1 MKDKKVKIIIAF
13 ISIPIIIFLI
23 YYINTK
29 NDEIIISSN
38 IIEENEVNEENEE
51 NEKKETKEE
60 IENIIVHVSGC
71 VNKEGIVELPI
82 NSRVIDAIN
91 YAGGVKENADLSE
104 INLASILE
112 DGIKIYI
119 PSLQEKT
126 ENAFNENNDL
136 NISSKINENISSN
149 STQKINI
156 NTATQEQLDTLPGIG
171 QSTALKIIEYR
182 KENGKFKKIEDI
194 KQVKGI
200 GEAKFNKLKDLITCY

>member
-38 IIEENEVNEENEE
+38 IIEENEVNEE

-126 ENAFNENNDL
+126 ENALNQNNEL

-149 STQKINI
+149 SIQKINI

>member
-38 IIEENEVNEENEE
+38 IIEENEVNGE

-126 ENAFNENNDL
+126 ENALNQNNEL

-194 KQVKGI
+194 KQIKGI

>member
-38 IIEENEVNEENEE
+38 IIEENEVNEE

-91 YAGGVKENADLSE
+91 YAGGVKENADLSD

>member
-38 IIEENEVNEENEE
+38 IIEENEVNEE

-126 ENAFNENNDL
+126 ENALNQNNEL

-149 STQKINI
+149 SIQKINI

-194 KQVKGI
+194 KQIKGI

>member
-38 IIEENEVNEENEE
+38 IIEENEVNEE

-91 YAGGVKENADLSE
+91 YAGGVKENADLSD

-126 ENAFNENNDL
+126 ENALNQNNEL
-136 NISSKINENISSN
+136 NISSKINENISSK

>member
-38 IIEENEVNEENEE
+38 IIEETEVNEE

-126 ENAFNENNDL
+126 ENALNQNNEL

>member
-38 IIEENEVNEENEE
+38 IIEENEVNGE

-126 ENAFNENNDL
+126 ENALNQNNEL

-149 STQKINI
+149 SIQKINI

-194 KQVKGI
+194 KQIKGI

>member
-1 MKDKKVKIIIAF
+1 MNNERQESKNNYCFYK
-13 ISIPIIIFLI
+13 
-23 YYINTK
+23 YTHYINTK

>member
-29 NDEIIISSN
+29 NDQIIISSN
-38 IIEENEVNEENEE
+38 IIEENEVNGE

-126 ENAFNENNDL
+126 ENALNQNNEL

-182 KENGKFKKIEDI
+182 KENGKFKKIKDI

>member
-38 IIEENEVNEENEE
+38 IIEENEVNEE

-91 YAGGVKENADLSE
+91 YAGGVKENADLSD

-171 QSTALKIIEYR
+171 QLTALKIIEYR

>member
-38 IIEENEVNEENEE
+38 IIEENEVNEENE
-51 NEKKETKEE
+51 KKETKQE

-91 YAGGVKENADLSE
+91 YAGGVKENADLSD

>member
-38 IIEENEVNEENEE
+38 IIEENEVNEE

-194 KQVKGI
+194 KQIKGI

>member
-38 IIEENEVNEENEE
+38 IIEENEVNEE